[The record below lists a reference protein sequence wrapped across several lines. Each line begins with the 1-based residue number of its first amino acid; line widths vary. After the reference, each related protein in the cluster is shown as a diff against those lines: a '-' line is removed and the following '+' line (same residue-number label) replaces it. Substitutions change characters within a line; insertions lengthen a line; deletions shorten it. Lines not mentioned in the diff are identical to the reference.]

1 MMAMT
6 TSSSINVKA
15 PEATILQEEAWKDTL
30 PVVGILDSFSIGC
43 LRGRRLRA
51 DWLACR
57 HMVNIRHSLCSVKR
71 RHLFG

>member
-15 PEATILQEEAWKDTL
+15 AEATILREEACKDAL

-43 LRGRRLRA
+43 LRGRRLRS
-51 DWLACR
+51 DWLACH
-57 HMVNIRHSLCSVKR
+57 HMINIRHSLCGVKR